1 MFERVETSVA
11 SGGRLSSVW
20 QRKSSMLLSC
30 ARTEWEN
37 CSLACPFELVQN
49 EMIFE
54 QSGASRKKKKK
65 IAFAGNILS
74 TLRRLL

>member
-37 CSLACPFELVQN
+37 CSLACPVELVQNEMILVQN

-54 QSGASRKKKKK
+54 QSGASWLPQKK
-65 IAFAGNILS
+65 
-74 TLRRLL
+74 

>member
-11 SGGRLSSVW
+11 SGGRLPSVW

-37 CSLACPFELVQN
+37 CSLACPVELVQN

-54 QSGASRKKKKK
+54 QSGASWLPKKK
-65 IAFAGNILS
+65 
-74 TLRRLL
+74 RLHLLVTF